1 MTRFAFFTKLIPMCF
16 LSAEEDELGFE
27 ENEII
32 TNIQKVR
39 KKTSFFTYRK
49 SVFIFRCT
57 KNGGL
62 VKLDP
67 DQAYFRLTML
77 KKSNK

>member
-1 MTRFAFFTKLIPMCF
+1 MKESEALLVIVIKKVNKMTRSAFFTKLIPMCF

-39 KKTSFFTYRK
+39 KHRLLHIENLCLF
-49 SVFIFRCT
+49 
-57 KNGGL
+57 
-62 VKLDP
+62 LD
-67 DQAYFRLTML
+67 ARRMVVW
-77 KKSNK
+77 

>member
-1 MTRFAFFTKLIPMCF
+1 MCF

-39 KKTSFFTYRK
+39 KHHLLHIENLCLY
-49 SVFIFRCT
+49 
-57 KNGGL
+57 
-62 VKLDP
+62 LD
-67 DQAYFRLTML
+67 A
-77 KKSNK
+77 